1 MQDQQHFVMVAPA
14 PGFTARVMT
23 RIVEHER
30 RRARRR
36 ALLGA
41 LALGGSGGLLVGW
54 GVWQLGVLGW
64 QVLTRPQVL
73 VALVDGAC
81 LVASWFA
88 VFLNTVWLVLHTLAT
103 FLDPTRM
110 LLTMTLVCGW
120 VVLWARVMM
129 NVLHVSSNYVGGV
142 SK

>member
-1 MQDQQHFVMVAPA
+1 MQDQRQFVMVTPA

-23 RIVEHER
+23 RLVAYEQ

-36 ALLGA
+36 ALMGA
-41 LALGGSGGLLVGW
+41 LALVGSGGLLLGW
-54 GVWQLGVLGW
+54 GVWQLVLLGW

-73 VALVDGAC
+73 VALVDGSC
-81 LVASWFA
+81 WVASWLA
-88 VFLNTVWLVLHTLAT
+88 VFLNAVWLVLHTLAT
-103 FLDPTRM
+103 FLDPTRT
-110 LLTMTLVCGW
+110 LLMMTLVYGW

>member
-1 MQDQQHFVMVAPA
+1 MQDQRQFVMVTPA

-23 RIVEHER
+23 RIVAYEQ

-36 ALLGA
+36 ALMGA
-41 LALGGSGGLLVGW
+41 LALVGSGGLLVGW
-54 GVWQLGVLGW
+54 GVGQLGLLGW
-64 QVLTRPQVL
+64 QALTRPQVL
-73 VALVDGAC
+73 VALVDGSC
-81 LVASWFA
+81 WVASWLA
-88 VFLNTVWLVLHTLAT
+88 VFLNAVWLVLHTLAT
-103 FLDPTRM
+103 FLDPTRT
-110 LLTMTLVCGW
+110 LLMMTLVYGW